1 MNFQNDSILFK
12 EIKLSQ
18 VNKLAVVYHSNETIF
33 FSYSGASFT
42 RNVRQNFN
50 NQLKDGR
57 VRFKYF
63 PGALQMIS
71 CSNIERTF
79 GEGQFDTAIIHIGLN
94 DLLNYTT
101 VTEVLLQNVL
111 IIADRCKMHG
121 ISKIFLNT

>member
-1 MNFQNDSILFK
+1 MNFQNDGILFK

-18 VNKLAVVYHSNETIF
+18 VNKLAVKQKNPRVYHSNETIF

-94 DLLNYTT
+94 MTY
-101 VTEVLLQNVL
+101 
-111 IIADRCKMHG
+111 
-121 ISKIFLNT
+121 